1 MDGRHS
7 FMIEAGNKQRAIM
20 KPQQTAEPGVSI
32 TRVDQ
37 CPTLESAVNYLGE
50 MDEFP
55 VFYSENYQ
63 DNNLNLEE
71 HRITVRDARTI
82 RDQLSLERDG
92 FILADHASRMK
103 NFRDTDEVQH
113 IYQPEIRRLI
123 ADLTGASLVVATG
136 AVLRWSER
144 ATESGSGETIN
155 SRPARFVHV
164 DYSRASFNDFA
175 RMHLDTAGVDDP
187 ETWLGKRYVAYNI
200 WRVLTPPPQD
210 VPLGICAANSTAPED
225 VVTGDAVID
234 APGQPEF
241 RFGSSLYRYNP
252 QHRWFYFSAMHP
264 GEALVFKAFDNDRQR
279 LQGCPHSAFNAP
291 DVAADVTPRASVEI
305 RAYAWFD

>member
-1 MDGRHS
+1 
-7 FMIEAGNKQRAIM
+7 M
-20 KPQQTAEPGVSI
+20 KPQEQEKPGASI
-32 TRVDQ
+32 TLADQ
-37 CPTLESAVNYLGE
+37 CPTLASAVNYLGDME
-50 MDEFP
+50 EFP

-63 DNNLNLEE
+63 NNNLNLEE
-71 HRITVRDARTI
+71 HRITVRDARAI
-82 RDQLSLERDG
+82 RDRLSLERDG
-92 FILADHASRMK
+92 FVLVDNASRMRD
-103 NFRDTDEVQH
+103 FRDSGEVERV
-113 IYQPEIRRLI
+113 YQPESRRLI
-123 ADLTGASLVVATG
+123 TELTGASLAVATG
-136 AVLRWSER
+136 AVLRWGER
-144 ATESGSGETIN
+144 AVQSGSGETIN

-164 DYSRASFNDFA
+164 DYSRESFNDFA

-187 ETWLGKRYVAYNI
+187 KTWLGKRYVAYNI

-252 QHRWFYFSAMHP
+252 RHRWFWFSDMHP
-264 GEALVFKAFDNDRQR
+264 GEALVFKAFDTDRQR

-291 DVAADVTPRASVEI
+291 DVAEDVTPRASAEI
-305 RAYAWFD
+305 RVYAWFD